1 MVKVHHAGIF
11 VAIYFLIASILS
23 YFMQLVSTLAVGAL
37 LFQSM
42 LNVLLICN
50 LYVQTV
56 IEISR
61 LHGKNNVI

>member
-11 VAIYFLIASILS
+11 VAIYFLIASIQS
-23 YFMQLVSTLAVGAL
+23 YLMQLVSTLAVGAL

-50 LYVQTV
+50 L
-56 IEISR
+56 
-61 LHGKNNVI
+61 